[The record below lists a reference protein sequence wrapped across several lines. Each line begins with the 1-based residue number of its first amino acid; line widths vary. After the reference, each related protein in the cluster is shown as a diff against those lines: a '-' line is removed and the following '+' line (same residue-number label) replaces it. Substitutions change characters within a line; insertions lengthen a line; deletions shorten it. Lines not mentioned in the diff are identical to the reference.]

1 MLDKTEIIG
10 LRDAFRIL
18 EGSGFGDFTE
28 ELLAIDTVFSDDPA
42 NPFFL
47 SESEVKLLRDK
58 VTQLYQ
64 GGIPELSR
72 IVLLYDYILKQPAC
86 CHKEVSSDGSWLFTR

>member
-18 EGSGFGDFTE
+18 EGAGFGDFME

-42 NPFFL
+42 NPFLL

-58 VTQLYQ
+58 VIQLYQ
-64 GGIPELSR
+64 GGLTELLPVIR
-72 IVLLYDYILKQPAC
+72 IYDYILKQPSC